1 MFSTNKLEFLPNDCM
16 LSIKVVD
23 LTLYQKQKVYLTI
36 YFTFRY
42 RKVHFLM
49 SNLDDKSV
57 FFCPDSKSDVRLF
70 FLSSMKKV
78 FFIFDEE
85 SRQNPVVT
93 LKL

>member
-23 LTLYQKQKVYLTI
+23 LTLYQI
-36 YFTFRY
+36 YFTFQY